1 MQCKGLE
8 DARSVS
14 ADSLSDEVPDFR
26 IVTMK
31 ALSAVD
37 REDCGKELARDFEPD
52 GDSESVYCWFSVASK
67 ALPRSCK
74 ASVFS
79 AVKAKDVL
87 AVGTVG
93 SSIACHSG

>member
-14 ADSLSDEVPDFR
+14 AESLSDEVPDFKM
-26 IVTMK
+26 VTMK

-52 GDSESVYCWFSVASK
+52 GDNDSVYCWFSVASR
-67 ALPRSCK
+67 ALPRSCRV
-74 ASVFS
+74 SVFS
-79 AVKAKDVL
+79 AVKAKEAL
-87 AVGTVG
+87 ADSTVG

>member
-14 ADSLSDEVPDFR
+14 ADNLSDEVPDFR

-37 REDCGKELARDFEPD
+37 SEDCGKELARDFEPE
-52 GDSESVYCWFSVASK
+52 GDNESVYCWFSVASR
-67 ALPRSCK
+67 ALPRSCR

-79 AVKAKDVL
+79 AVKANEAL
-87 AVGTVG
+87 ADGTVG
-93 SSIACHSG
+93 SSIACHNG